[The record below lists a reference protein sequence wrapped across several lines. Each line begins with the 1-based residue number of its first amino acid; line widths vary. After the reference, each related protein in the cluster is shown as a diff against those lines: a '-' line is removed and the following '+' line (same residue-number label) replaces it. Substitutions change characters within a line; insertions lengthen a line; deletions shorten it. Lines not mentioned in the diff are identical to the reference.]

1 MTRRTKRKTPEG
13 YRYCQN
19 CKKVLPNSEFGWSSK
34 ARNKLRHDCKNCR
47 NLHKWILRRVKSDR
61 EQLLQEQHYCCAICD
76 IHNEISRLG
85 VDHNHKTQAIR
96 GLLCHDCN
104 TGLAAFEDDP
114 NYLARAMIYLEAREN
129 E

>member
-13 YRYCQN
+13 YRYCNSCRQ
-19 CKKVLPNSEFGWSSK
+19 VLATSQFGWSSK

-47 NLHKWILRRVKSDR
+47 NLHKWVLRRVKSER
-61 EQLLQEQHYCCAICD
+61 EQLLVAQKQCCAICG
-76 IHNEISRLG
+76 IHNDISRLG
-85 VDHNHKTQAIR
+85 VDHNHKTQAVR

-104 TGLAAFEDDP
+104 TGLAAFEDDSD
-114 NYLARAMIYLEAREN
+114 LLTTAVIYLLAREN